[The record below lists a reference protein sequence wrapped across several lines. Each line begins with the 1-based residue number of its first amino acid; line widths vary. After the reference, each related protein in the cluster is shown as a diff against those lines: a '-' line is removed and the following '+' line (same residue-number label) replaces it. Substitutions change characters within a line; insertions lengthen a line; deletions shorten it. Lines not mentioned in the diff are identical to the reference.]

1 MYFIVPTGAF
11 RSVIL
16 AICLF
21 ICCDLISPAVTADR
35 LTTSQIILKF
45 YLWNKA
51 IVIHYQRVV
60 QLMEYIQD
68 WRESGSIIGIFNPVI
83 F

>member
-1 MYFIVPTGAF
+1 MYFNVPTGAF
-11 RSVIL
+11 RSVSL

-21 ICCDLISPAVTADR
+21 ICYDLISPAVTADR

-51 IVIHYQRVV
+51 IVIHSSTCCPAYGVHPGLARVR
-60 QLMEYIQD
+60 QYYRNI
-68 WRESGSIIGIFNPVI
+68 
-83 F
+83 